1 MKVYVRNS
9 CCKRQTM
16 FSFIQL
22 WRIVLPIHSIRCS
35 VHSINQWPRGVTR
48 FWTWFLFYLFKK
60 KANKINNAA
69 FSKNNDLILILS
81 MKLTEMALKDT
92 LVTVKHL
99 ILLCVV
105 FLVCPSYVLCHM
117 DDQLSVAEHKHVHCS
132 HEHPKADEV
141 KYFSSFDLWT
151 KLFHFWKRIL
161 RLCFECIYCNQSMFS
176 TKFWTVNLVMQESG
190 LH

>member
-1 MKVYVRNS
+1 MSETAVANVKQ
-9 CCKRQTM
+9 C
-16 FSFIQL
+16 FHSFNCDVSFCPFTQSA
-22 WRIVLPIHSIRCS
+22 VQFTQSIS
-35 VHSINQWPRGVTR
+35 DLAA
-48 FWTWFLFYLFKK
+48 WFVSERVFCFISLKK